1 MTSIRELLS
10 RPRSQNSRHVLGW
23 EICVRVWEGRGRGS
37 SVHVYRTCRR
47 ISRYGFCLSGG
58 GVGLESRMTSCYLI
72 KLTGCSSDV
81 FETPL
86 KGKKISFHRRGLQ
99 VDTSSA
105 DWSQAFVRKHCT
117 QFSPELSC
125 TYAMIGLYWFHRNHC
140 WIYIVFFFV
149 GFVQSLFNLL
159 CYVIWWSNATATQRN
174 YHDDVNLFVYALF
187 FKLTNPI
194 EVIEFL

>member
-58 GVGLESRMTSCYLI
+58 GVGLESRLTSCYLI

-81 FETPL
+81 FENTS
-86 KGKKISFHRRGLQ
+86 KRKKNFHFIGVAYRSTHLRPKKPRFCAETLYT
-99 VDTSSA
+99 VFPRVVLTR
-105 DWSQAFVRKHCT
+105 WSVF
-117 QFSPELSC
+117 
-125 TYAMIGLYWFHRNHC
+125 IGFTETIVGY
-140 WIYIVFFFV
+140 IYIFFLWVSFKVFLIFCVTSFDDRTQPQHKETTMMMSI
-149 GFVQSLFNLL
+149 FSFML
-159 CYVIWWSNATATQRN
+159 CFSN
-174 YHDDVNLFVYALF
+174 
-187 FKLTNPI
+187 
-194 EVIEFL
+194 

>member
-1 MTSIRELLS
+1 M
-10 RPRSQNSRHVLGW
+10 
-23 EICVRVWEGRGRGS
+23 RVWEGRGRGS

-105 DWSQAFVRKHCT
+105 EEATLLCGNNVRSFP
-117 QFSPELSC
+117 QSC

-140 WIYIVFFFV
+140 WIYIVFFLWVSFKV
-149 GFVQSLFNLL
+149 FLIFCVTSFDDRTQPQHKETTMMMSIFSFML
-159 CYVIWWSNATATQRN
+159 CFSN
-174 YHDDVNLFVYALF
+174 
-187 FKLTNPI
+187 
-194 EVIEFL
+194 

>member
-81 FETPL
+81 FENTS
-86 KGKKISFHRRGLQ
+86 KRKKKFHFIGVAYRSTHLRPKKPRFCAETLYT
-99 VDTSSA
+99 VFPRVVLTR
-105 DWSQAFVRKHCT
+105 WSVF
-117 QFSPELSC
+117 
-125 TYAMIGLYWFHRNHC
+125 IGFTET
-140 WIYIVFFFV
+140 IVGYILFFFV

>member
-81 FETPL
+81 FENTS
-86 KGKKISFHRRGLQ
+86 KRQKKFHFIGVAYRSTHLQ
-99 VDTSSA
+99 PKKPRFCAETLYTVFPRLVLTR
-105 DWSQAFVRKHCT
+105 WSVF
-117 QFSPELSC
+117 
-125 TYAMIGLYWFHRNHC
+125 IGFTET
-140 WIYIVFFFV
+140 IVGYILFFFV

>member
-1 MTSIRELLS
+1 M
-10 RPRSQNSRHVLGW
+10 
-23 EICVRVWEGRGRGS
+23 RVWEGRGRGS

-81 FETPL
+81 FENTS
-86 KGKKISFHRRGLQ
+86 KRKKNSFHRRGLQ

-105 DWSQAFVRKHCT
+105 EEATLLCGNTVHSFPQ
-117 QFSPELSC
+117 SC

-159 CYVIWWSNATATQRN
+159 CYVI
-174 YHDDVNLFVYALF
+174 
-187 FKLTNPI
+187 
-194 EVIEFL
+194 